1 MKRITVGN
9 RLTVL
14 LLVICVLLAGI
25 LALEQHLE
33 SSAGTSADVEPGTPA
48 AVEIDVAQNR
58 YVAPEKRRFEE
69 VLERPLFT
77 PDRRPAPEPTASAAP
92 VTQANPIR
100 LKLEGI
106 AITSGTRV
114 AIFRDLSNNQ
124 LLRLAEGMKHQG
136 WVVEQ
141 LSAES
146 ATLTRGEQS
155 QELSLEPDKTAGPQV
170 GSGSRRRLFRR

>member
-25 LALEQHLE
+25 LALEQHLA
-33 SSAGTSADVEPGTPA
+33 SGAGTSTGVESGPPA

-77 PDRRPAPEPTASAAP
+77 PDRRPAPEPTVSAAP
-92 VTQANPIR
+92 VTQANQIR

-136 WVVEQ
+136 WLVEQ
-141 LSAES
+141 VSSES
-146 ATLTRGEQS
+146 AKLTRGEEIH
-155 QELSLEPDKTAGPQV
+155 ELSLEPEAKATPRVMNRPGL
-170 GSGSRRRLFRR
+170 GIRRR